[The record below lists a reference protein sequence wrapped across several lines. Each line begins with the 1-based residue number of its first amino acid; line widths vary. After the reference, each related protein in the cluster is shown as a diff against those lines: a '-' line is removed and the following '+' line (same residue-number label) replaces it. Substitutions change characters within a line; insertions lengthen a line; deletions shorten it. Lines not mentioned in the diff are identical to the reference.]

1 MLIEQIDE
9 ARKAS
14 KTTYAS
20 SVDSD
25 RAGRFVSH
33 LYQFRKEYRCACEI
47 AAVRQANRT
56 LRHPMGALAAS
67 CFNEILLQL
76 RYKDQRDAVS
86 YAGILRARQFS
97 SKEVASDSEAHLVSG
112 RIVSGLSREI
122 LFDVLR
128 AMQGGPTMA
137 SGKRGR
143 LLRRFYQG
151 LPRRD
156 RGPISSQPK
165 PMEVATG

>member
-1 MLIEQIDE
+1 MRRERLRKLLTPLQSIPIERDDSLPTSNP
-9 ARKAS
+9 ARGTVALLRS
-14 KTTYAS
+14 Q
-20 SVDSD
+20 V
-25 RAGRFVSH
+25 
-33 LYQFRKEYRCACEI
+33 
-47 AAVRQANRT
+47 VRQANRT
-56 LRHPMGALAAS
+56 LPRHPMEALAAS